1 MSTSRSTR
9 TRAKTIYPSA
19 ASSEED
25 LSDVENTPRTI
36 TKQRDQIQSPS
47 KSHRKKHHGDAT
59 VPLKDISSD
68 TINYTPLNES
78 RMPLRTV
85 SLNDINDDLAEKRR
99 RRKSNKILAQPSM
112 EEVDA
117 VMPSAPSPGNDKARA
132 VPASSQPTQNNADT
146 LRARPSIGNI
156 TAVEEAPLVQ
166 VPLDVMSSNFEE
178 WMKLA
183 TDNVRNLCIK
193 MNYAEIYVSLE
204 NKPDEFMEFRAN

>member
-9 TRAKTIYPSA
+9 PRAKTIRPSV

-25 LSDVENTPRTI
+25 VSDIENTPRALT
-36 TKQRDQIQSPS
+36 TKQYRDQTQSPS
-47 KSHRKKHHGDAT
+47 KSLRKKHHGDAT
-59 VPLKDISSD
+59 AALKDISSD
-68 TINYTPLNES
+68 TLNHTPSNES

-99 RRKSNKILAQPSM
+99 RRKSNKILAQPSL
-112 EEVDA
+112 EEIDDA
-117 VMPSAPSPGNDKARA
+117 MPSAPSPGNDETRT
-132 VPASSQPTQNNADT
+132 VPASSQPTQNNGDT

-156 TAVEEAPLVQ
+156 NAVEEAPLVQ

-183 TDNVRNLCIK
+183 TDNVRK
-193 MNYAEIYVSLE
+193 TMH
-204 NKPDEFMEFRAN
+204 NK